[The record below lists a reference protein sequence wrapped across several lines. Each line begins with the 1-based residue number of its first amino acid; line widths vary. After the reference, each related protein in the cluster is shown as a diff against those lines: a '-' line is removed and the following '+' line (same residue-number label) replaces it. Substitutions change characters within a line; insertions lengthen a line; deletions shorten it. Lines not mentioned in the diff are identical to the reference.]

1 MVDAVSQ
8 TEEVDPDTANVVI
21 EELSIGGQ
29 DTELE
34 NKNEDDLNTDGIPN
48 KVSDDAEV
56 FSIRNNNSLN
66 NENNNGD
73 SPPKFKNSKQINVK
87 TKKNKKNGNWNTK
100 GLSLFQQ
107 MTKIKRHKLA
117 CLRIQNSRFTMWT
130 SFRK

>member
-48 KVSDDAEV
+48 KVSGDVED

-87 TKKNKKNGNWNTK
+87 TKKKTKNGN
-100 GLSLFQQ
+100 
-107 MTKIKRHKLA
+107 
-117 CLRIQNSRFTMWT
+117 
-130 SFRK
+130 

>member
-1 MVDAVSQ
+1 MVDAVSR

-29 DTELE
+29 DTGLE

-48 KVSDDAEV
+48 KVSGEVEV

-73 SPPKFKNSKQINVK
+73 STPKFKNSKQINVK
-87 TKKNKKNGNWNTK
+87 TKKKQKMEIETQK
-100 GLSLFQQ
+100 G
-107 MTKIKRHKLA
+107 
-117 CLRIQNSRFTMWT
+117 
-130 SFRK
+130 

>member
-48 KVSDDAEV
+48 KVSGDAEV

-87 TKKNKKNGNWNTK
+87 TKKNKKNGN
-100 GLSLFQQ
+100 
-107 MTKIKRHKLA
+107 
-117 CLRIQNSRFTMWT
+117 
-130 SFRK
+130 

>member
-34 NKNEDDLNTDGIPN
+34 NKNEDDLNTDGITN
-48 KVSDDAEV
+48 KVSGDVEV

-87 TKKNKKNGNWNTK
+87 TKKKTKNGN
-100 GLSLFQQ
+100 
-107 MTKIKRHKLA
+107 
-117 CLRIQNSRFTMWT
+117 
-130 SFRK
+130 

>member
-34 NKNEDDLNTDGIPN
+34 NKNEDDLNTDGILN
-48 KVSDDAEV
+48 KVSGDVEV

-87 TKKNKKNGNWNTK
+87 TKKNKKWNLK
-100 GLSLFQQ
+100 HKRVEPLSTNDQNKKAQ
-107 MTKIKRHKLA
+107 A
-117 CLRIQNSRFTMWT
+117 CLFENSELQVYNVDF
-130 SFRK
+130 F